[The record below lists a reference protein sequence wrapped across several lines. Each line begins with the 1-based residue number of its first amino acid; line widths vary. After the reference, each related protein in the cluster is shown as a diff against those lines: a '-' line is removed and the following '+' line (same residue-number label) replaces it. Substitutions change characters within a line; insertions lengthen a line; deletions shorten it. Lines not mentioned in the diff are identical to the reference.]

1 VTKEE
6 RDKREAEKRARM
18 EGSPDIGGVTLPFSR
33 NTLLKVFWAFAIFY
47 PIYTLWS
54 ARQDLSFELFFSGMV
69 LYLACLLPAWF
80 WCTGRIQG
88 LPIYPIFAISFL
100 PKYLT
105 PLWQGHTLLVQ
116 YTLLEIA
123 TAAWTVAGCLLIGM
137 LFWQQMAVRSVG
149 VPQAVRMINLKRA
162 ENILLW
168 CVFGELLFES
178 LMLLLYQ
185 FGSGGFSAIRGFAT
199 AAGRMGIF
207 VFCYQIGQGEISPF
221 KKTVFLLMLSVIVV
235 QETASLVLATV
246 IPTVG
251 LAFAAYVLGS
261 GKVPWKVMA
270 GTLAVLTVLH
280 AGKFEM
286 REKYLFSEDARQAA
300 WHEYP
305 AYFTEWVEHG
315 VRNLGMGKPGEER
328 REVSSV
334 KERGSLIHLMVMIQT
349 MTPAKVPFLEGE
361 SYKFIPA
368 LLIPRILSPGKA
380 WSHTGNMMLSL
391 HYGILSEEGI
401 WKTSVGFD
409 PVMEAYANYGYLGVL
424 VLAVIIGFFL
434 GWATR
439 LTIHVPMLSF
449 GFMFGV
455 LIIGTAISSFNT
467 MGVYVTSTWQSFLAL
482 AALSLVLM
490 SKENNPVWKYYAVK
504 LAEKLR
510 LRPDPKLAKTLDE
523 VSSVLA
529 QDEREKDIGYRIS
542 DIERDSGVKGL
553 REEKKEEAGLAL
565 GISPNPQSPIPD
577 PAATAA
583 VRHERPTRFVYGQKQ
598 NS

>member
-1 VTKEE
+1 VTREE
-6 RDKREAEKRARM
+6 RDKKEAEKKARM

-33 NTLLKVFWAFAIFY
+33 NTLLKVFWVFVVVY
-47 PIYTLWS
+47 PIHTLWS
-54 ARQDLSFELFFSGMV
+54 ARQDISFEIFLSGFV
-69 LYLACLLPAWF
+69 LYTACLLPAWF

-88 LPIYPIFAISFL
+88 LPVFPIFAISFL

-116 YTLLEIA
+116 YTLVEIA
-123 TAAWTVAGCLLIGM
+123 SAAWTVAGFLLVGM
-137 LFWQQMAVRSVG
+137 LFWQQMAVRAVG

-207 VFCYQIGQGEISPF
+207 VFCYQIGQGEISGF
-221 KKTVFLLMLSVIVV
+221 RKVVFLLMLGLIVI

-261 GKVPWKVMA
+261 GKIPWKVMA
-270 GTLAVLTVLH
+270 GTLAALTVLH

-286 REKYLFSEDARQAA
+286 REKYLFSEDAKQAA

-305 AYFTEWVEHG
+305 AYFGEWVEHG
-315 VRNLGMGKPGEER
+315 VRNLGMGRAVEER

-349 MTPAKVPFLEGE
+349 MTPSKVPYLQGE
-361 SYKFIPA
+361 SYQFIPS
-368 LLIPRILSPGKA
+368 LLIPRVLSPKKA
-380 WSHTGNMMLSL
+380 QSHTGNMMLSL

-401 WKTSVGFD
+401 RKTSVAFD
-409 PVMEAYANYGYLGVL
+409 PVIEAYANYGYLGVL
-424 VLAVIIGFFL
+424 VLAVIVGYFL
-434 GWATR
+434 GWVTR

-455 LIIGTAISSFNT
+455 LVIGTTISSWNT
-467 MGVYVTSTWQSFLAL
+467 MGVFVTSTWQSFLAL

-510 LRPDPKLAKTLDE
+510 RKSDPKLRKTLQE
-523 VSSVLA
+523 VEGVLKGEAREVEAVAGSVSTEDGGQRA
-529 QDEREKDIGYRIS
+529 VVGGQGSVVSGHPSTIS
-542 DIERDSGVKGL
+542 ENPSAVP
-553 REEKKEEAGLAL
+553 KK
-565 GISPNPQSPIPD
+565 
-577 PAATAA
+577 
-583 VRHERPTRFVYGQKQ
+583 HERPTRFVYGEKKGK
-598 NS
+598 

>member
-1 VTKEE
+1 MTKEE
-6 RDKREAEKRARM
+6 RDKKVAERKARM

-33 NTLLKVFWAFAIFY
+33 AALLRIFWVFALVY
-47 PIYTLWS
+47 PPYILWS
-54 ARQDLSFELFFSGMV
+54 ARLDLSFELFLSGLV
-69 LYLACLLPAWF
+69 LYGACLLPSWF

-123 TAAWTVAGCLLIGM
+123 TAAWTVAGFLLIGL
-137 LFWQQMAVRSVG
+137 LFWQQMAVRAVG

-162 ENILLW
+162 ENVLLW
-168 CVFGELLFES
+168 CVFSELLFEALS
-178 LMLLLYQ
+178 ILFWQL
-185 FGSGGFSAIRGFAT
+185 GSGALSAIRGFAT

-207 VFCYQIGQGEISPF
+207 VFCYQIGQKKISGI
-221 KKTVFLLMLSVIVV
+221 KKTIFLLMLSLIIV
-235 QETASLVLATV
+235 QESASLLLATV
-246 IPTVG
+246 IPTLGV
-251 LAFAAYVLGS
+251 AFAAYVLGS
-261 GKVPWKVMA
+261 GKIPWKVMA
-270 GTLAVLTVLH
+270 GTLVALTVLH

-286 REKYLFSEDARQAA
+286 REKYLFNEDAKKVA

-349 MTPAKVPFLEGE
+349 MTPDKVPFLQGE
-361 SYKFIPA
+361 SYKFIPS
-368 LLIPRILSPGKA
+368 LLIPRVLSPGKA
-380 WSHTGNMMLSL
+380 WSHTGNMILSL
-391 HYGILSEEGI
+391 QYGILGEEALR
-401 WKTSVGFD
+401 KTSVAFD

-490 SKENNPVWKYYAVK
+490 SKENNPVWKYYAQK

-510 LRPDPKLAKTLDE
+510 LRPDPKLTKTLDE
-523 VSSVLA
+523 VSSVLKKED
-529 QDEREKDIGYRIS
+529 QSRDIGYGIS

-553 REEKKEEAGLAL
+553 REEKKEEAGLGL

-583 VRHERPTRFVYGQKQ
+583 VRHERPTRFVYGDKKGK
-598 NS
+598 